1 MNQEKRG
8 NMTELLPK
16 QFANESPYERYVRT
30 VGLEMF
36 SDSESAFADF
46 LYRKYGIPIYVL
58 SHHEVDRTWK
68 QHQKR
73 TA

>member
-16 QFANESPYERYVRT
+16 QFANESVYERYART

-46 LYRKYGIPIYVL
+46 LYRKYLIPIYVL
-58 SHHEVDRTWK
+58 SYDEIDRTWK
-68 QHQKR
+68 QYQKR